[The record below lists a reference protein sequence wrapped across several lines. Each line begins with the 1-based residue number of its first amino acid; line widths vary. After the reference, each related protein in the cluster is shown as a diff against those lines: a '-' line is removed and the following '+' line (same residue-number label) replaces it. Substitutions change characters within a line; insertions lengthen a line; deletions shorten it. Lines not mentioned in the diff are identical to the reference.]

1 VFLQF
6 ELHINHVNLVR
17 VHVPIQETQEGSAF
31 SSELLGEAVAAS
43 LRTAHYL
50 KNEEFP
56 SLSLYRHS
64 T

>member
-1 VFLQF
+1 
-6 ELHINHVNLVR
+6 

-31 SSELLGEAVAAS
+31 SSELLGEAVAAG

-50 KNEEFP
+50 KNEKFP